1 MSGAAA
7 STGAALA
14 KEAPKY
20 SRGLAGVIAGES
32 AISTVG
38 KEGFGLMY
46 RGYTIVDLA
55 KNCVFEEVAHLLI
68 YGTLPTATQLKAY
81 TAKLAQFRSLSP
93 AMRGALEL
101 IPRHAHPMNVMQAAV
116 SLLGT
121 MNPEDPLKHD
131 KQRDI
136 FDQLIGSLGPILL
149 YWYHYAFHGK
159 RIDTTQKSSRS
170 GAPVDTIARNFMRLL
185 RNDGT
190 EPEDAF
196 VKAIDVSLI
205 LYAEH
210 GFAAS
215 TFACRVTISTQSDAY
230 SGIAA
235 AIGTLRG
242 SLHGG
247 ANEAAMGLIEKF
259 DTPEAA
265 EKGVR
270 DMFARKEIIYG
281 FGHAI
286 YKRGDPRSNIIK
298 ECSRELTKTKS
309 GKPKLFAVSERIE
322 QFMSGEKKIFPNLD
336 FYAASAYHQCGV
348 PTDFFTPIFVIA
360 RTAGWAAHIMEQR
373 AANKLFR
380 PNAIYTGP
388 EKKEFVHI
396 KDRKQ
401 QQQQDIPSKL

>member
-1 MSGAAA
+1 MLACSFILSIMSAPAAA
-7 STGAALA
+7 TAA

-20 SRGLAGVIAGES
+20 SRGLAGVVAGES

-68 YGTLPTATQLKAY
+68 YDTLPTAAQLKAY
-81 TAKLAQFRSLSP
+81 TAKLAQYRSLSP

-149 YWYHYAFHGK
+149 YWYWYAHKGK
-159 RIDTTQKSSRS
+159 RIDTTQKSRRP
-170 GAPVDTIARNFMRLL
+170 GAPVDTVARNFMRLL
-185 RNDGT
+185 RNDPSGA
-190 EPEDAF
+190 EPEEAF
-196 VKAIDVSLI
+196 VRAIDVSLI

-247 ANEAAMGLIEKF
+247 ANEAAMGLIEQF
-259 DTPEAA
+259 QTPEQA

-270 DMFARKEIIYG
+270 DMFAKKQIIYG
-281 FGHAI
+281 FGHA
-286 YKRGDPRSNIIK
+286 
-298 ECSRELTKTKS
+298 
-309 GKPKLFAVSERIE
+309 
-322 QFMSGEKKIFPNLD
+322 
-336 FYAASAYHQCGV
+336 
-348 PTDFFTPIFVIA
+348 
-360 RTAGWAAHIMEQR
+360 
-373 AANKLFR
+373 
-380 PNAIYTGP
+380 
-388 EKKEFVHI
+388 FVHHAT
-396 KDRKQ
+396 
-401 QQQQDIPSKL
+401 